1 MSQTHIIQ
9 RAWRCFGKECQSI
22 IDILN
27 QDAMTWD
34 IKQLITIYIP
44 RTVGVAD
51 EDKPYGTL
59 QNTDEQADARTRQ
72 LFYGN
77 EPHGPIN
84 DTSLY

>member
-72 LFYGN
+72 LLYGN

>member
-1 MSQTHIIQ
+1 MMSQTHIIQ

-44 RTVGVAD
+44 RTVGVAA
-51 EDKPYGTL
+51 EDKPYL
-59 QNTDEQADARTRQ
+59 DWMEDLIHDFKSPPWR
-72 LFYGN
+72 
-77 EPHGPIN
+77 PI
-84 DTSLY
+84 